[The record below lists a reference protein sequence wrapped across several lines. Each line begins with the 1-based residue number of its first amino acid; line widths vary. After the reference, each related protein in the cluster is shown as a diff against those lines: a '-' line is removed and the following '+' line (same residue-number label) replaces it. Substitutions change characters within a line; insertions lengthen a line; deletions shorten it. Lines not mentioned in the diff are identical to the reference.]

1 MEPLTLIP
9 IDKIIFESLEN
20 IIEAQV
26 RRLACDIA
34 KTLQVDE
41 KLLIKELRKEKIK
54 TYFYEEEH
62 DKEVYDMK
70 CKAYDKDG
78 AIYTACSDPI
88 VFKKDFCVKHILHHA
103 HTRETIKKSE
113 NIYLVYGP
121 DKKEYYYDSN
131 KNIYDSNLNR
141 IHGKIDE
148 DDKTITIYTVS
159 KTF

>member
-9 IDKIIFESLEN
+9 VDKTIFESLEN

-41 KLLIKELRKEKIK
+41 KPLIQELRKQKIK

-70 CKAYDKDG
+70 CKAFNKDG

-88 VFKKDFCVKHILHHA
+88 VFKKDFCVIHLTDHA
-103 HTRETIKKSE
+103 YTRESIKKSE
-113 NIYLVYGP
+113 EIYLIHGAN
-121 DKKEYYYDSN
+121 KKEYYYDSK
-131 KNIYDSNLNR
+131 KNIYDSNLNI

-148 DDKTITIYTVS
+148 DDKTITIYTLS
-159 KTF
+159 KAI